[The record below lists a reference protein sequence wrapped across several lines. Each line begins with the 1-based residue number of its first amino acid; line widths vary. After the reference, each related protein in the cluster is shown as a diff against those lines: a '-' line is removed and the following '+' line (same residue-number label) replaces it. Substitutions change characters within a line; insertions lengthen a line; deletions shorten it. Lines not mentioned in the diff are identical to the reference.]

1 MKVLKLANGRVDIQ
15 DFFFIWKPLKNIFK
29 MRYQNIHKKHFKKY
43 LVPEQQRLR
52 NKWEELHH
60 PPQCGMERPCFLDG
74 STIWKHRYTPI
85 CSWARDCISTPVGSI
100 YVMGTQA
107 GCGLS
112 CMAFARSWADKAGTR
127 GRFSGWNAYCE
138 STGTWV
144 WILTASQLSGMVISA
159 WNPSAVKAETDES
172 QGLTRDLR
180 QVEVASSRLSN
191 SLSQE

>member
-1 MKVLKLANGRVDIQ
+1 
-15 DFFFIWKPLKNIFK
+15 
-29 MRYQNIHKKHFKKY
+29 MRYQNTHKKHFKKY

-112 CMAFARSWADKAGTR
+112 CMAFARSWADIKLGLEGGLVDEMLTAKAQGLEFGFSQPHSCQAWWYLPGTQALWRQRQMNLRVSPGISDKLKWQAPGSVTACLKNKNCSNR
-127 GRFSGWNAYCE
+127 GRHPKS
-138 STGTWV
+138 
-144 WILTASQLSGMVISA
+144 
-159 WNPSAVKAETDES
+159 NPGPQKIIH
-172 QGLTRDLR
+172 R
-180 QVEVASSRLSN
+180 
-191 SLSQE
+191 